1 MQVQK
6 INVSDQI
13 DKLSSFHV
21 FLLSKGAYR
30 DKQSSLNTSLAKGV
44 CQSSGTVQHIVLQE

>member
-1 MQVQK
+1 M
-6 INVSDQI
+6 NVSDPI

-21 FLLSKGAYR
+21 FLLSKGTHR
-30 DKQSSLNTSLAKGV
+30 DEQSSPNTAPVEGV